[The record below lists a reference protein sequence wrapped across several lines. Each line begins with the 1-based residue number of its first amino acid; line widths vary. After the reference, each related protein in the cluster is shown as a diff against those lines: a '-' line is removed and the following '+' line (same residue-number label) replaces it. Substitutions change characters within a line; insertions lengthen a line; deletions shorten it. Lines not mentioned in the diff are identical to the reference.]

1 MDSFFK
7 DTYVIKFLRKLKVVL
22 LSREWLWTVFKNC
35 ISIFWERRNLVF
47 RLSCTSFYFNFRVFS
62 IPLKLK
68 PKHGRMISIYF
79 SCCSLQKLWFFVET
93 FKCFMIFFIF
103 YFLIFFSLVE
113 IFWLEVKFQHLFI
126 TVLYLKSKAFLTLM
140 EKLVGQ
146 SL

>member
-35 ISIFWERRNLVF
+35 MSMFWERRNLVF
-47 RLSCTSFYFNFRVFS
+47 RLSRTSFYFNFRVFS
-62 IPLKLK
+62 VPLKLK
-68 PKHGRMISIYF
+68 LKHGRMIFPYIFLVAVCKSFGFLLRI
-79 SCCSLQKLWFFVET
+79 SRIFFLK
-93 FKCFMIFFIF
+93 KCFMIFFIF

-126 TVLYLKSKAFLTLM
+126 TVLYLKPKA
-140 EKLVGQ
+140 LVGQ
-146 SL
+146 